1 MGIFVIIESM
11 KDSPRII
18 SIDSGKPGKN
28 LAIFAGV
35 HGNEKAGILALDYVA
50 ENLVL
55 KQGKVHLVYANPRAI
70 EQNIRFTEKNLN
82 RCFVRRD
89 VSTCYEE
96 FLADELMDLL
106 DTCDALLDMHAYR
119 DDSDRDITFA
129 FVTDSA
135 LDLASKMHISKVI
148 TKIDDFEK
156 WGSDGYMYNTGKI
169 GICVELG
176 SLRHTEKFKELG
188 ITTCYQFMQYFD
200 LIDEKVPFESIQ
212 QDVME
217 MHSIYRKQNE
227 DFKFTKPFLSFD
239 KVQAGEII
247 AIDGG
252 MEISMDVDG
261 YVIFPAENDPVGL
274 EAFLFAKV
282 K

>member
-1 MGIFVIIESM
+1 MNDSSKIIT
-11 KDSPRII
+11 
-18 SIDSGKPGKN
+18 IDSGVPGKT

-35 HGNEKAGILALDYVA
+35 HGNEKAGILALDYLA
-50 ENLVL
+50 GHILL

-70 EQNIRFTEKNLN
+70 EQGVRFTEKNLN

-89 VSTCYEE
+89 ESSCYEE

-129 FVTDSA
+129 FCTNNA
-135 LDLASKMHISKVI
+135 LELASKMHLSKII
-148 TKIDDFEK
+148 TKIDDFAK
-156 WGSDGYMYNTGKI
+156 GGSDGYMPNTGKI

-200 LIDEKVPFESIQ
+200 VIDEKVPFESIK
-212 QDVME
+212 QDVMQ
-217 MHSIYRKQNE
+217 MHCIYRKENE
-227 DFKFTKPFLSFD
+227 NFKFTKPFLSFD
-239 KVQAGEII
+239 KVPAGEVI
-247 AIDGG
+247 ATDG
-252 MEISMDVDG
+252 EKTIAMDVDG
-261 YVIFPAENDPVGL
+261 YVIFPVENDPVGL